1 MSEFEVRCPRCR
13 VSFPLGT
20 RSCLHCGGR
29 TRKATSPPQML
40 EMAVSTAEE
49 APLPPVE
56 GADEREESVRQSP
69 FRMVTGFIW
78 LALAVAGSMYRLCA
92 AG

>member
-1 MSEFEVRCPRCR
+1 MSEFEVHCPRCR

-20 RSCLHCGGR
+20 RTCLHCGGR

-40 EMAVSTAEE
+40 ETAVSTAEE

-56 GADEREESVRQSP
+56 GAEEREESAGQSP
-69 FRMVTGFIW
+69 FRMVTGLIW
-78 LALAVAGSMYRLCA
+78 LVLAVAGTMYRLCA
-92 AG
+92 G